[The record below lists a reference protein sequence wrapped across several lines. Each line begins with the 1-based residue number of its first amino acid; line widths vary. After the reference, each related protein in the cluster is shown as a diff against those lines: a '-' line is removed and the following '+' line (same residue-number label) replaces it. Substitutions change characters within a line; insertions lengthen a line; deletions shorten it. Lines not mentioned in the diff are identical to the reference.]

1 MTKKL
6 TVPIATLALAL
17 ASPLASATA
26 QLELLPEGARASYVP
41 PQVENSANGADIE
54 NAKRFFNRSTGGVPS
69 R

>member
-1 MTKKL
+1 MTKRL

-26 QLELLPEGARASYVP
+26 QLELLPDGVRASYVP
-41 PQVENSANGADIE
+41 PQIENPANGADID
-54 NAKRFFNRSTGGVPS
+54 NAKRFFNRSTGGVPP